1 MGKELNVEIKFEA
14 KQRHKV
20 IIEEC
25 MGEEKYYCALTDDQL
40 ELLIYLND
48 NLGYD
53 IEYVHFDDVDFEI
66 I

>member
-1 MGKELNVEIKFEA
+1 MGKELNVEIKIEA

-40 ELLIYLND
+40 ELLDYLNN
-48 NLGYD
+48 NLGYS
-53 IEYVHFDDVDFEI
+53 IEYVPVDDIEFEEI
-66 I
+66 